1 MMTTPKLIIFTD
13 LDGTLLD
20 QRDFSFEAALPSINL
35 INKKEIPL
43 IFASSKTRA
52 EIELYRKRLRN
63 HYPFISENGGGV
75 FIPKHYFS
83 FTFSYDREKDGYF
96 VIEFG
101 EPYSNIIKVFE
112 KIRNETGI
120 KLRGFSDL
128 SPSELVSLCGFSRK
142 EALLAKIREYSE
154 PFIIKGSLNEMGL
167 IKKLIKKKINEQG
180 MKYTW
185 TGRFHYLLGENDK
198 GKAVNI
204 LKDLYKKQYSSIVT
218 IGIGDGLND
227 VPMLKWVDYP
237 IFLEDKRTFIS
248 RGLLHIKNL
257 KIFRGR
263 GPEVWNEAVLS
274 VIREVN
280 L

>member
-154 PFIIKGSLNEMGL
+154 PFIIKGSLNKMGL

-204 LKDLYKKQYSSIVT
+204 LKDLYKKQYSFIVT

-237 IFLEDKRTFIS
+237 IFLEDKGSFIP